1 MKKIRNRQPLL
12 AAPLVAALLLA
23 ALLLVALGCEPP
35 TQPIFYTLETEDPID
50 EGRGLRED
58 LNAVKIVTTGTRYF
72 LAAGSLFTRLP
83 GPAGSAATTWAV
95 IPPPQAGAL
104 CTTIEVW
111 DDGSGLKLW
120 AGWYDTLTGAGL
132 GLYSLNANLSSWTAS
147 SWTPQSNG
155 GITGSGVQIG
165 FLAAPQGPGP
175 GTELLVATSSAPG
188 SHVLHYH
195 DGVGLDTG
203 GALIPSSSS
212 AIVDA
217 AWQELPPAKY
227 WVVAGTAL
235 YAGDSGA
242 GALAQQSIT
251 GITDTGAKFGG
262 VLYDAVNND
271 LYLSTHS
278 GTLLRY
284 ANLATATTSAAM
296 TVDTDAG
303 PVRFTRFVNVAG
315 TTTPGEIYVGS
326 RGYGF
331 FLIPNDVTGVTT
343 ASRRPAS
350 NLSGLYNGAVNAFLL
365 DTTQSPHNLFVCT
378 SGAGLWRGTFSTGSY
393 TTNDVTVPAWSWNQE
408 RETD

>member
-1 MKKIRNRQPLL
+1 MKRIRNRQPLL
-12 AAPLVAALLLA
+12 AAPLLAAPLFAALLLI
-23 ALLLVALGCEPP
+23 ALGCEPP

-58 LNAVKIVTTGTRYF
+58 LNALKIVTTGTRYF
-72 LAAGSLFTRLP
+72 LAAGSLFTRIP
-83 GPAGSAATTWAV
+83 GAAGTAATTWAV
-95 IPPPQAGAL
+95 IPPPEAGAL

-132 GLYSLNANLSSWTAS
+132 GLYSLDATLYAGTTPGWTAASWTAH
-147 SWTPQSNG
+147 SNG
-155 GITGSGVQIG
+155 GITGSGVNIG
-165 FLAAPQGPGP
+165 LLEASFTVDSG
-175 GTELLVATSSAPG
+175 EMLVAVAEG
-188 SHVLHYH
+188 STYSLYYYNDVVLGTFESGTPLLDSIGSPVADADF
-195 DGVGLDTG
+195 DG
-203 GALIPSSSS
+203 SN
-212 AIVDA
+212 
-217 AWQELPPAKY
+217 Y
-227 WVVAGTAL
+227 WVVAGTSLYSGPRDAAL
-235 YAGDSGA
+235 TAA
-242 GALAQQSIT
+242 SIT

-262 VLYDAVNND
+262 VLVSGDF
-271 LYLSTHS
+271 LYLSTHA

-284 ANLATATTSAAM
+284 NTVTPAVTTSAAM

-303 PVRFTRFVNVAG
+303 PVRFTRFVDVAG

-331 FLIPNDVTGVTT
+331 FVIPNDVTGVTT

-378 SGAGLWRGTFSTGSY
+378 SGAGLWRGTFSTGS
-393 TTNDVTVPAWSWNQE
+393 WSWNQE